1 MLMPTIARFSG
12 IVIRMNPKGKEH
24 NPPHVHVQYD
34 NYEITFDIVN
44 MISRGWWFLKK
55 QFKQSEKFIRSH
67 AQELIEMW
75 DTQNFRL
82 IESKEE

>member
-44 MISRGWWFLKK
+44 MISRGWGFPKK
-55 QFKQSEKFIRSH
+55 QFKQSEKFIRLH
-67 AQELIEMW
+67 TQELLDMW
-75 DTQNFRL
+75 ETQNFHL
-82 IESKEE
+82 IENKEE